1 MHSGDD
7 NSINKG
13 NPGERKVIKLVQ
25 RSLAKT
31 VAGRRLRFVEPSAGD
46 EARLAEV
53 FAAGDARRY
62 VNELLAVCV
71 VEPQLTPAEVAALPE
86 TARARARVAVAEVAG
101 VSDDYRRLKGDGDS
115 RLHEAMRI
123 RNERLAAELKA
134 IGAAV
139 NDSILRLARDAQ
151 RTLNQLGGSDAIARL
166 AETAMSAQRDAV
178 KIMGPIADAISQANR
193 AVEQM
198 RPALDWLDQNRRLFA
213 ENAGVQQRLGENLA
227 RRIEPFVRPAYFGA
241 IADMRRQAELV
252 RPRYAETIA
261 KSLAGMNDALV
272 PRLSGIAALNRTIE
286 LPALRQINEAVEALR
301 RTIVPDVTRLIDS
314 LAEGLRRQIAV
325 AAQAYAA
332 WLERHWPEVYANPDH
347 PAPVLFLIASLPMSI
362 GLPIYEAVEEAKRDE
377 ELLDGLE
384 RALQG
389 ASLLAQIEAA
399 VQTSSELD
407 PIAKRRLVVALEAVG
422 EGHYIDAAPD
432 LSQGLERAFI
442 LLARR
447 RGIVDDNNKFLIPAR
462 TARAKKVEDLFE
474 HLALDYGYRRYL
486 NSWVFG
492 DFGNPAR
499 HGTLPDEAAHRRW
512 VLRAVAA
519 LLGWFQYCAGDEQPM
534 RQLVARLELALDDVD
549 AQAS

>member
-1 MHSGDD
+1 MNSEDD
-7 NSINKG
+7 ATIGKGEPDERRVIN
-13 NPGERKVIKLVQ
+13 LVQ
-25 RSLAKT
+25 RSLDKT
-31 VAGRRLRFVEPSAGD
+31 VAGRRLRFVEPGASD
-46 EARLAEV
+46 ENSLVEA

-62 VNELLAVCV
+62 VDELIAVCV
-71 VEPQLTPAEVAALPE
+71 AEPKLTSAEVAALPE
-86 TARARARVAVAEVAG
+86 PARARARVAVAEVVG

-123 RNERLAAELKA
+123 RNERLTAELKVV
-134 IGAAV
+134 GAVV
-139 NDSILRLARDAQ
+139 NEKVLRLAHDAQ
-151 RTLNQLGGSDAIARL
+151 RTLNQLGGSEAVAHL
-166 AETAMSAQRDAV
+166 AKTAMKAQRDTLKLV
-178 KIMGPIADAISQANR
+178 GPIADAISQANR

-198 RPALDWLDQNRRLFA
+198 RPALDWLEQNRRLFA
-213 ENAGVQQRLGENLA
+213 EIAGVHQRLGENLA
-227 RRIEPFVRPAYFGA
+227 RKIEPFVRPAYFGA
-241 IADMRRQAELV
+241 IADMRRQAELA
-252 RPRYAETIA
+252 RPCYAETIA
-261 KSLAGMNDALV
+261 TSLAGVNAALV
-272 PRLSGIAALNRTIE
+272 PRLPSIAALNRTME

-301 RTIVPDVTRLIDS
+301 RTFVPDLTRLIDS
-314 LAEGLRRQIAV
+314 LGEGLRRQIV
-325 AAQAYAA
+325 AAARAYAA

-389 ASLLAQIEAA
+389 PSLLAQIEAA
-399 VQTSSELD
+399 VQTSIELD

-422 EGHYIDAAPD
+422 SGHYIDAAPD

-447 RGIVDDNNKFLIPAR
+447 RGIVDDDNKFLIPAR

-474 HLALDYGYRRYL
+474 HLELDYGYRRYL

-519 LLGWFQYCAGDEQPM
+519 LLGWIQYCAGDETPM
-534 RQLVARLELALDDVD
+534 LQLVARLEQTLGDAD